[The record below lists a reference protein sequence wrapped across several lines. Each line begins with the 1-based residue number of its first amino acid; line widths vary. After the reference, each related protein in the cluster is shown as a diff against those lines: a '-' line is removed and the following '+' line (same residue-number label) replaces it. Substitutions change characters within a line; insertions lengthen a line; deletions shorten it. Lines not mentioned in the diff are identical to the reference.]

1 MSGKQNCIECGKE
14 IYNDY
19 ICSRCK
25 RFARYAQGTK
35 RLFEFGIIKKRRNK
49 KMPELDIKPF
59 LDATCV
65 KDNQIFT
72 FKDEGEYKDITVQ
85 GKQGE
90 EIKKV
95 FSITIETNKVEYSW
109 TMNNNSQLNFIK
121 KFGKNTSSWVGKQG
135 KFTLVKQNVFGTIKD
150 VIYGSPI
157 EKELK

>member
-1 MSGKQNCIECGKE
+1 
-14 IYNDY
+14 
-19 ICSRCK
+19 
-25 RFARYAQGTK
+25 
-35 RLFEFGIIKKRRNK
+35 
-49 KMPELDIKPF
+49 MPELDIKPF

-72 FKDEGEYKDITVQ
+72 FKDEGEYKDITIQ

-121 KFGKNTSSWVGKQG
+121 KFGKNTSTWVGKQG